1 MENDP
6 QHNIS
11 ISDGLQKIKKMIIE
25 DRFDRFVLE
34 VCTAVEIYMSVD
46 EPSLVALEIR
56 NINELCKTYDP
67 DILGFMKNVSK
78 STLDILEQ
86 VSPLPPLPKVN
97 DEMVIN
103 HYCNDLRER
112 LIIKFTRR
120 SDRWH
125 AHPIGQIK
133 RGKVSNNRIDILVS
147 FLAVAYARAT
157 NKNPTRKWSAARDTE
172 FEVLISI
179 IFETVG
185 EGNSIDWAIRNYQL
199 RLKNS

>member
-1 MENDP
+1 MAKARNTNRISCAFYFSAVTPGITTLSEFGAIGAPLAP
-6 QHNIS
+6 Q
-11 ISDGLQKIKKMIIE
+11 
-25 DRFDRFVLE
+25 
-34 VCTAVEIYMSVD
+34 
-46 EPSLVALEIR
+46 EIR
-56 NINELCKTYDP
+56 NINELCNKYDP
-67 DILGFMKNVSK
+67 SILDFMKNVSK

-86 VSPLPPLPKVN
+86 VSPLPPIPKVN

-112 LIIKFTRR
+112 VLIKFTRR

-157 NKNPTRKWSAARDTE
+157 NKNPTRKWNAARDTE

-179 IFETVG
+179 IFEIVG
-185 EGNSIDWAIRNYQL
+185 ESNSIDWAIRRFQS
-199 RLKNS
+199 RLNNS

>member
-6 QHNIS
+6 KHNIS

-34 VCTAVEIYMSVD
+34 VRTAVEIYMSVD
-46 EPSLVALEIR
+46 KPSLVAQEIR
-56 NINELCKTYDP
+56 NINELCKKYDP
-67 DILGFMKNVSK
+67 DILDFMKNVSK

-86 VSPLPPLPKVN
+86 VSPLPTPPKVN

-120 SDRWH
+120 SDRLH
-125 AHPIGQIK
+125 AHLIGQIK

-157 NKNPTRKWSAARDTE
+157 NKKPTRKWSAARDTDL
-172 FEVLISI
+172 EVLISI
-179 IFETVG
+179 IFEKVG
-185 EGNSIDWAIRNYQL
+185 ESSSIDWAIRRYQL
-199 RLKNS
+199 RLKNF

>member
-1 MENDP
+1 
-6 QHNIS
+6 
-11 ISDGLQKIKKMIIE
+11 MIIE

-34 VCTAVEIYMSVD
+34 VCTAVDIYMSVD
-46 EPSLVALEIR
+46 EALTRCTRKLEKIYK
-56 NINELCKTYDP
+56 LCKKYDP
-67 DILGFMKNVSK
+67 NILGFMKNVSK

-125 AHPIGQIK
+125 AHPIGQNQE
-133 RGKVSNNRIDILVS
+133 R
-147 FLAVAYARAT
+147 
-157 NKNPTRKWSAARDTE
+157 
-172 FEVLISI
+172 
-179 IFETVG
+179 
-185 EGNSIDWAIRNYQL
+185 
-199 RLKNS
+199 